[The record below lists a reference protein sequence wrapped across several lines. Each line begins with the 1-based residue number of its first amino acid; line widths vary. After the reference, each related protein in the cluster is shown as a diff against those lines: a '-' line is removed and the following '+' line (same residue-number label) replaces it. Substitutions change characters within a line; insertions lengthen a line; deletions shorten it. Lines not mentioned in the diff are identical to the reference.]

1 MADADLSQTVTLG
14 GPSVPRPLAGRSRC
28 GSAAGFLKEHL
39 ALSLATGVFML
50 TVVIAVLAPWLPID
64 DPIRGD
70 ILNRFL
76 SPGSEGH
83 ILGTD
88 SLGRDIFARLIWG
101 GRTSIL
107 VGVAANLGVT
117 VLSVF
122 FGLLAGY
129 LGGRVDGVIMRLV
142 DVGLAFPG
150 LLLAL
155 AILAI
160 LGPSIVNMA
169 IAVVLSSVPLNV
181 RFFRGEV
188 LRVRSAKFV
197 EAARILGYGKWRIMF
212 REVLPNVMPLIITVT
227 ALHATSFFVFTAG
240 FSLLGLGVRPPEP
253 DWGSMIAEGLAAIY
267 QAPAVLLGPTVL
279 ISVVAICFN
288 VIGDEVQVILSPTES
303 QL

>member
-1 MADADLSQTVTLG
+1 MSDIEVFQTLPRSQPPVPGLPAGGGRTAGVT
-14 GPSVPRPLAGRSRC
+14 
-28 GSAAGFLKEHL
+28 GFLKDHL
-39 ALSLATGVFML
+39 ALSFATGVLMI
-50 TVVIAVLAPWLPID
+50 VILITVLAPWLPID

-70 ILNRFL
+70 ITKRYLA
-76 SPGSEGH
+76 PGTDGY

-88 SLGRDIFARLIWG
+88 ALGRDILSRLIWG
-101 GRTSIL
+101 GRISIL
-107 VGVAANLGVT
+107 VGVAANIGVT
-117 VLSVF
+117 LLSVF

-129 LGGRVDGVIMRLV
+129 LGGRVDSVVMRLV

-155 AILAI
+155 AILAV

-181 RFFRGEV
+181 RFFRGQV
-188 LRVRSAKFV
+188 LQIRSAKFV
-197 EAARILGYGKWRIMF
+197 EAARLLGYGNLRIMF
-212 REVLPNVMPLIITVT
+212 GEVLPNVMPLIITVT
-227 ALHATSFFVFTAG
+227 ALHATAFFVFTAG

-253 DWGSMIAEGLAAIY
+253 DWGSMIAEGLSAIY
-267 QAPAVLLGPTVL
+267 QAPIVLLGPTVL

-288 VIGDEVQVILSPTES
+288 VMGDEIQKILSPTES

>member
-1 MADADLSQTVTLG
+1 MGEVDIARTA
-14 GPSVPRPLAGRSRC
+14 PSGRPP
-28 GSAAGFLKEHL
+28 
-39 ALSLATGVFML
+39 
-50 TVVIAVLAPWLPID
+50 VLAVPAARGRLGKMAYVLKRYPALAITSGVLMTLVLVAALAPLLPID

-70 ILNRFL
+70 ITKRF
-76 SPGSEGH
+76 SPPGAEGY

-88 SLGRDIFARLIWG
+88 GLGRDIFSRLIWG
-101 GRTSIL
+101 GRISIL
-107 VGVAANLGVT
+107 TGVAANLGVT

-129 LGGRVDGVIMRLV
+129 LGGRVDGIIMRIV

-169 IAVVLSSVPLNV
+169 MAIVLASIPLNV

-188 LRVRSAKFV
+188 LRVRSARFV
-197 EAARILGYGKWRIMF
+197 EAAQILGYGNWRIMF
-212 REVLPNVMPLIITVT
+212 REIMPNVMPIILTVT

-240 FSLLGLGVRPPEP
+240 FSLLGLGVRPPDP
-253 DWGSMIAEGLAAIY
+253 DWGSMIAEGLSAIY
-267 QAPAVLLGPTVL
+267 QAPAVLLGPTIL
-279 ISVVAICFN
+279 ISVVALCFN
-288 VIGDEVQVILSPTES
+288 VIGDEVQIILSPTENE
-303 QL
+303 L

>member
-1 MADADLSQTVTLG
+1 MGETDITRTAPASRPPIPASPTALGRLRRMAYSLKRYPALAMASGLLVT
-14 GPSVPRPLAGRSRC
+14 
-28 GSAAGFLKEHL
+28 
-39 ALSLATGVFML
+39 
-50 TVVIAVLAPWLPID
+50 AVLIVIVAPWLPID

-70 ILNRFL
+70 ITKRFL
-76 SPGSEGH
+76 PPGAAGH
-83 ILGTD
+83 IFGTD
-88 SLGRDIFARLIWG
+88 GLGRDILSRLIWG
-101 GRTSIL
+101 GRISIL
-107 VGVAANLGVT
+107 TGVAANLGVT

-129 LGGRVDGVIMRLV
+129 LGGRVDGIIMRIV

-160 LGPSIVNMA
+160 LGPSITNMA
-169 IAVVLSSVPLNV
+169 IAIVLASVPLNV

-197 EAARILGYGKWRIMF
+197 EAARVLGYGNWRIMF
-212 REVLPNVMPLIITVT
+212 REVLPNVMPIILTVT

-240 FSLLGLGVRPPEP
+240 FSLLGLGVRPPDP
-253 DWGSMIAEGLAAIY
+253 DWGSMIAEGLSAIY
-267 QAPAVLLGPTVL
+267 QAPAVLLGPTIL
-279 ISVVAICFN
+279 ISVVAVCFN

>member
-14 GPSVPRPLAGRSRC
+14 GPSVPRPLAGRSRR